1 LIDENQSVGV
11 SQREGSLRLFLLYV
25 GFRSLE
31 WIIQGGMGM
40 MRTGLRQ
47 VRTVLFNA
55 GALLAMGATAFAET
69 PAIDPCKFLTP
80 AEVESV
86 MGKKLKGAPVLKN
99 PVDEVLGEA
108 FGAFVK
114 GVTGNKEQEQMCGYE
129 FITGK
134 STLKVAV
141 MSWNILVNRPKP
153 VGSTGSVDQ
162 VKVSGLG
169 EEAMLERRRG
179 SISAGLKAL
188 WGVKEDGESMD
199 REETDGIR
207 TLALAI
213 RKGTQ
218 ALLIEIWD
226 DTAGDDEKIK
236 ALGKKAIGRW

>member
-1 LIDENQSVGV
+1 
-11 SQREGSLRLFLLYV
+11 
-25 GFRSLE
+25 
-31 WIIQGGMGM
+31 
-40 MRTGLRQ
+40 
-47 VRTVLFNA
+47 
-55 GALLAMGATAFAET
+55 
-69 PAIDPCKFLTP
+69 
-80 AEVESV
+80 
-86 MGKKLKGAPVLKN
+86 MGKKLKGVPALKN

-114 GVTGNKEQEQMCGYE
+114 GVTGNKDQEQMCGYE
-129 FITGK
+129 FTTGK

-179 SISAGLKAL
+179 NIAAGLKAL
-188 WGVKEDGESMD
+188 WGVKEDGASMD
-199 REETDGIR
+199 REEADGIR

-218 ALLIEIWD
+218 ALLIESWD
-226 DTAGDDEKIK
+226 DAAGDDEKLK
-236 ALGKKAIGRW
+236 ALGKKAVARW

>member
-1 LIDENQSVGV
+1 MKHTGSGRLIGVLVSV
-11 SQREGSLRLFLLYV
+11 
-25 GFRSLE
+25 
-31 WIIQGGMGM
+31 
-40 MRTGLRQ
+40 
-47 VRTVLFNA
+47 
-55 GALLAMGATAFAET
+55 GALLALRATAFAEA
-69 PAIDPCKFLTP
+69 PAVDPCKFLTP

-86 MGKKLKGAPVLKN
+86 MGKKLKGAPALKN

-114 GVTGNKEQEQMCGYE
+114 GVTGNKDQEQMCGYE
-129 FITGK
+129 FTTGK

-179 SISAGLKAL
+179 NIAAGLKAL
-188 WGVKEDGESMD
+188 WGVKEDGASMD
-199 REETDGIR
+199 REEADGIR

-218 ALLIEIWD
+218 ALLIESWD
-226 DTAGDDEKIK
+226 DTAGDDEKLK
-236 ALGKKAIGRW
+236 ALGKKAIGRM